1 MKAILTVLII
11 LSTFFEGHSQGFWLT
26 TPNFPAGPKT
36 AFVGMEDSVLFVGTA
51 EGIWKSTNEGN
62 TWEKALT
69 SSYVFGM
76 YASSNG
82 TLIAGGFGKIFFS
95 QDKGTTWDSVKV
107 ASDLPITKIVEGKN
121 HSFYFISSGFSNEAG
136 FVGDGVFYSNGDL
149 KSWVPRNNGL
159 PAHLRSGE
167 HLAVDK
173 NGRVYVTLA
182 DENTSGQG
190 GLYFSDDEGLNW
202 QQSHF
207 LVKDLGTLKALN
219 SFSIS
224 ITPEDS
230 VIVSVNGTVTNFS
243 ARLNLIKRIDEIPK
257 DTPWQALNVAG
268 FTNWWEDLNLNP
280 IHFAQNGDWY
290 SSVSGSMSTGGPFVS
305 KDKGLTWEKRTQGLG
320 LSLTDRFE
328 QNVHFESSAGKIFMV
343 QLLDERLYYNNQS
356 LLNPLVISGRISD
369 DQGKPMAGVPV
380 MAKNMRI
387 GTDAEGEYSLT
398 VPYGWSGTI
407 TPTLGNHQFSPE
419 SVSLKSVQSTTPNID
434 FVGTYT
440 GTYFISGYIKDIS
453 DQAVGQISL
462 EGLPEVTSTN
472 EFGFYVAEVPA
483 RWKGTIMPVRAGYE
497 FSPSSI
503 VFTEVN
509 SNRIEQNFTIRKTG
523 VVYVVGEV
531 RDENG
536 QPLLD
541 VTLDGFPQTTRI
553 DASGNFYGE
562 VPLGW
567 TGTITPQA
575 PGHQF
580 TPEKIQVNNLQ
591 TDLLGQKFVASQIP
605 AVINYAV
612 SGKITDLGG
621 TPITDVALTGLPF
634 ETKTNAD
641 GTYLAEL
648 PSGWSGM
655 VTPTSEKHVFSPKS
669 IMINN
674 LAGNMPNQDFTASI
688 ITGIDEEPIPFL
700 VYPNPSS
707 DGVIYISSFY
717 SVKLSIFTSTGISL
731 WSGSANTLPIFRLPQ
746 PGVYIFILENEGRR
760 IMKRVVFR

>member
-1 MKAILTVLII
+1 LC
-11 LSTFFEGHSQGFWLT
+11 
-26 TPNFPAGPKT
+26 
-36 AFVGMEDSVLFVGTA
+36 
-51 EGIWKSTNEGN
+51 
-62 TWEKALT
+62 
-69 SSYVFGM
+69 
-76 YASSNG
+76 ASSNG
-82 TLIAGGFGKIFFS
+82 TVIAGGFGKIFFS
-95 QDKGTTWDSVKV
+95 LDKGATWDSVKV

-182 DENTSGQG
+182 DENTSGKG

-224 ITPEDS
+224 ITREDS

-243 ARLNLIKRIDEIPK
+243 ARLNLIKQIDEIPK
-257 DTPWQALNVAG
+257 DTPWQAMNVAG
-268 FTNWWEDLNLNP
+268 FINWWEDLNLNT

-290 SSVSGSMSTGGPFVS
+290 SSVSSSMSAGGSYVS
-305 KDKGLTWEKRTQGLG
+305 KDKGFSWEKWTQGLG

-328 QNVHFESSAGKIFMV
+328 QNFHFESSQGKIFMV
-343 QLLDERLYYNNQS
+343 QLLDERVYFNNLS
-356 LLNPLVISGRISD
+356 LLDPVVISGRISD
-369 DQGKPMAGVPV
+369 DQGKPMAGVPI
-380 MAKNMRI
+380 AAGNMGI
-387 GTDAEGEYSLT
+387 GTDPEGGYSLT
-398 VPYGWSGTI
+398 VPSGWSGTI
-407 TPTLGNHQFSPE
+407 TPTLGNYRFSPE
-419 SVSLKSVQSTTPNID
+419 SISLKSVQSATPNMD
-434 FVGTYT
+434 FVATYT
-440 GTYFISGYIKDIS
+440 GTYFISGYVKDIS
-453 DQAVGQISL
+453 GQPVAQVLMDGFPQAVY
-462 EGLPEVTSTN
+462 TN
-472 EFGFYVAEVPA
+472 EFGFFLAEVPA
-483 RWKGTIMPVRAGYE
+483 RWAGTITPALAGYE

-536 QPLLD
+536 QPFLD

-580 TPEKIQVNNLQ
+580 TPEKIQINNLQ
-591 TDLLGQKFVASQIP
+591 TDLFGQKFVASRIP
-605 AVINYAV
+605 AVTNYV
-612 SGKITDLGG
+612 LSGKITDQGG
-621 TPITDVALTGLPF
+621 TPIADVSLTGLPF

-655 VTPTSEKHVFSPKS
+655 MTPISEKYVFSPKS
-669 IMINN
+669 ITINS
-674 LAGNMPNQDFTASI
+674 LAGDMPNQDFTASI
-688 ITGIDEEPIPFL
+688 ITGIDDEPIPFAI
-700 VYPNPSS
+700 YPNPSS
-707 DGVIYISSFY
+707 DGVVYVSSFY
-717 SVKLSIFTSTGISL
+717 SAKLSILTSTGVSL
-731 WSGSANTLPIFRLPQ
+731 WSGNAHTLPIFRLPQ
-746 PGVYIFILENEGRR
+746 PGVYIFILEKEGRR

>member
-1 MKAILTVLII
+1 MKALLTIFII
-11 LSTFFEGHSQGFWLT
+11 FLTAIPGFSQDFWLT

-51 EGIWKSTNEGN
+51 EGIWKSKNEGD

-69 SSYVFGM
+69 SSYIYSM
-76 YASSNG
+76 YATSEEK
-82 TLIAGGFGKIFFS
+82 LIAGGFGKIFFS
-95 QDKGTTWDSVKV
+95 LDKGATWDSVKV

-121 HSFYFISSGFSNEAG
+121 RALFFISSGFSNEEG
-136 FVGDGVFYSNGDL
+136 FVGDGVFHSNGDL
-149 KSWVPRNNGL
+149 KSWVPRNNGV

-207 LVKDLGTLKALN
+207 LVKDLGTIKALN

-243 ARLNLIKRIDEIPK
+243 ARLNLIKQIDEIPK

-268 FTNWWEDLNLNP
+268 FINWWEDLNLNT
-280 IHFAQNGDWY
+280 IHFARNGDWY
-290 SSVSGSMSTGGPFVS
+290 SSVSSPISSGGAFIS

-320 LSLTDRFE
+320 ISLTDRYE
-328 QNVHFESSAGKIFMV
+328 QNFHYESSEGKIFLV
-343 QLLDERLYYNNQS
+343 QQLDERVYFSNQS
-356 LLNPLVISGRISD
+356 LLNPVAISGRISD
-369 DQGKPMAGVPV
+369 DQGKSVAGVSI
-380 MAKNMRI
+380 AAGNIRI
-387 GTDAEGEYSLT
+387 GTDSEGGYSLS
-398 VPYGWSGTI
+398 VPFGWSGTI
-407 TPTLGNHQFSPE
+407 TPTLGNHEFSPK
-419 SVSLKSVQSTTPNID
+419 SVSLKSVQNTTPNID

-440 GTYFISGYIKDIS
+440 GTYFISGYVKDIS
-453 DQAVGQISL
+453 GQPIAQIEI
-462 EGLPEVTSTN
+462 EGFPEEIFTN

-483 RWKGTIMPVRAGYE
+483 RWKGTITPVRAGYE

-509 SNRIEQNFTIRKTG
+509 SNRIEQNFAMRKTG

-536 QPLLD
+536 QPFLD

-553 DASGNFYGE
+553 DATGNFYGE

-567 TGTITPQA
+567 TGTIVPEAAGYKFSPQ
-575 PGHQF
+575 
-580 TPEKIQVNNLQ
+580 KIQVTNLKN
-591 TDLLGQKFVASQIP
+591 DLLGQKFVASQIP
-605 AVINYAV
+605 AVTNYIF
-612 SGKITDLGG
+612 SGRITDQGR
-621 TPITDVALTGLPF
+621 TPIADVSLTGLPF

-641 GTYLAEL
+641 GTYLAEF

-655 VTPTSEKHVFSPKS
+655 VTPISEKYVFSPKS
-669 IMINN
+669 ITINN
-674 LAGNMPNQDFTASI
+674 LSGDLSDQDFTASI
-688 ITGIDEEPIPFL
+688 ITGIDDEPIPFS
-700 VYPNPSS
+700 VYPNPSQ
-707 DGVIYISSFY
+707 DGIIYISP
-717 SVKLSIFTSTGISL
+717 LSSATLRIFTSTGVSI

-746 PGVYIFILENEGRR
+746 PGVYIFILEKEGRR